1 VVYDPVPGEAPFTHI
16 RPDGLRLRGRL
27 LAGHDPVL
35 VFLHGFRSNHLGAKA
50 QAVARFAADRGL
62 GCLRLDQ
69 IGHGESDGQ
78 FEDFRVSG
86 AIQDTIAAVRSLN
99 PGSAVLIG
107 SSLGALVALGIAQA
121 GKLSV
126 HGLLFIA
133 PACHFI
139 SRHPDSG
146 DETVLKQ
153 LQQQGFVESF
163 DPYLQQPYRI
173 PRAMI
178 DDIRSAEPAPGP
190 IILPCPVRLIHGT
203 ADRSI
208 PHSESEDLYR
218 RIAGSSLHLVEDGDH
233 RLDGHIPLILK
244 ELEALLSAVPSGSST
259 TH

>member
-1 VVYDPVPGEAPFTHI
+1 MISDPVPGEAVFTHI

-27 LAGHDPVL
+27 LAGHDPLL

-50 QAVARFAADRGL
+50 QAVVRFAAGRGL
-62 GCLRLDQ
+62 SCLRLDQ
-69 IGHGESDGQ
+69 VGHGESDGQ
-78 FEDFRVSG
+78 FEDFRVTG
-86 AIQDTIAAVRSLN
+86 AIQDTISAVQSLDAASV
-99 PGSAVLIG
+99 VLIG

-121 GKLSV
+121 GQVPV

-153 LQQQGFVESF
+153 LQEQGFVESF

-173 PRAMI
+173 PRTMI
-178 DDIRSAEPAPGP
+178 DDIRSAEPAAGP

-208 PHSESEDLYR
+208 PHSESEDLHQ
-218 RIAGSSLHLVEDGDH
+218 RIAGSTLHLVEDGDH

-244 ELEALLSAVPSGSST
+244 ELQALLSAVPSASST